1 MNGPSELY
9 PYPCIRYFHFVSL
22 RMCINPIYSSILE
35 AGKKGGT
42 IFLDIGC
49 CSTTFLFVSLH
60 DNHMGSIMGTDVRK
74 LVYDGYPASSVL
86 GSDLREAYIEA
97 GYKLLRDSKSCG
109 IHFFSSELFDIPVNL
124 ASTSAEI
131 LLSQIKVLWQLAN
144 RVTHLYVGALFHLFD
159 EATQYAIA
167 LRMAIVL
174 KRDSGGVIFGR
185 HQGLANEGLIEDHLA
200 RYDYQVL
207 CSGDCRYW
215 LSIDTTRLEFDM
227 VTHPNLGNCY
237 GIECSRN
244 WRVPNS
250 LTRVWP
256 STLNSRKRY
265 RLCRWKH

>member
-60 DNHMGSIMGTDVRK
+60 DNHMGSIVGTDVRK

-97 GYKLLRDSKSCG
+97 GYKLFRDSKTCG

-131 LLSQIKVLWQLAN
+131 PLSQIKVLWQLAN

-159 EATQYAIA
+159 EVTQYAIA

-200 RYDYQVL
+200 RV
-207 CSGDCRYW
+207 RYGHSPESW
-215 LSIDTTRLEFDM
+215 KLLWHRVFTELEGPEFADKGVAVDAEFKEKVQIGSM
-227 VTHPNLGNCY
+227 EALMMYWSVRIL
-237 GIECSRN
+237 
-244 WRVPNS
+244 
-250 LTRVWP
+250 
-256 STLNSRKRY
+256 
-265 RLCRWKH
+265 